1 MMVMGEVA
9 VQDAAQMPLAEDENV
24 IQALA
29 WLEPIRRSTKG
40 FCQGLCGA
48 ARTSSIPMPLT
59 RWRNCYGTLV
69 TVPQEIGR
77 SGVVREGV
85 QDLLSGPEGGGDA
98 HDVGSGR
105 APRSPERSANTR
117 RTGRTA

>member
-29 WLEPIRRSTKG
+29 SGRTDQALHEGILPGTVRRGENFLDSHAPHSVAE
-40 FCQGLCGA
+40 L
-48 ARTSSIPMPLT
+48 LT
-59 RWRNCYGTLV
+59 VNLV
-69 TVPQEIGR
+69 TVAQEIGR

-98 HDVGSGR
+98 R
-105 APRSPERSANTR
+105 
-117 RTGRTA
+117 